1 MFSHISAI
9 KEFEALLEE
18 HFLVRKSSS
27 YYADLLGITAKH
39 LNRITQT
46 VVQKKASDVITERV
60 ILEAKR
66 MLIYLNESLTDIAFK
81 LGFEEYSYFSS
92 VFSKN
97 TGETPSHFVLR
108 HKS

>member
-1 MFSHISAI
+1 
-9 KEFEALLEE
+9 
-18 HFLVRKSSS
+18 
-27 YYADLLGITAKH
+27 
-39 LNRITQT
+39 
-46 VVQKKASDVITERV
+46 
-60 ILEAKR
+60 

-81 LGFEEYSYFSS
+81 LGFEEYSYFSR